1 MEVIDPMRS
10 GSFAICLDVLNT
22 SSRSSKQSSRVR
34 SQDAEFNQ
42 SSILDDVD
50 CIAAGR
56 MALELTII
64 GIQH

>member
-1 MEVIDPMRS
+1 MEVIDAMRS
-10 GSFAICLDVLNT
+10 GSFDIGLDELNT
-22 SSRSSKQSSRVR
+22 SSRSSEQSSRVG
-34 SQDAEFNQ
+34 SQDAELNQ
-42 SSILDDVD
+42 SGILDDVD